1 MTQNLLDSINDVFE
15 QMEGGFELK
24 NQEFDMNSVVESM
37 RSFYQPIS
45 EQKEINLE
53 FKISNLL
60 QNLKPNSHLQVMDDR
75 GCLVDKFKY
84 AMIGDHKRICNC
96 ITALIN
102 QGIKCENTVNLTV
115 VFRYNPFE

>member
-37 RSFYQPIS
+37 RSLYQPIS
-45 EQKEINLE
+45 EQKEVNLE

-60 QNLKPNSHLQVMDDR
+60 
-75 GCLVDKFKY
+75 
-84 AMIGDHKRICNC
+84 
-96 ITALIN
+96 
-102 QGIKCENTVNLTV
+102 
-115 VFRYNPFE
+115 